1 MLPRTQKKNEEK
13 LIWIDSNEVS
23 CFMKLLLTFEHLDW
37 IEKKLIEFWL
47 KIASDQCDVMLIVA
61 CLTEIAVYMFV
72 AVNLYGFPIVH
83 LKFSL
88 VS

>member
-1 MLPRTQKKNEEK
+1 
-13 LIWIDSNEVS
+13 
-23 CFMKLLLTFEHLDW
+23 MKLLLTVEHLDW

-72 AVNLYGFPIVH
+72 AVNIYLYGFPIVH

-88 VS
+88 VG